1 MQDKTNYMKISITL
15 IITSCISLLL
25 LGQNNENIINSNSK
39 HGKKYKTKVVRG
51 FDEYKDF
58 DFKWIKVKKNNKYG
72 LIDSIGKE
80 ILPVQYDYISGVFNG
95 MFLVQKYE
103 ENNTRRIKECSLI
116 NSSGNILLHSD
127 ENNGYNNNSILGFYI
142 NGLVTVKIND
152 SVALYSSAGQLLPPI
167 YKSIIVYYDKW
178 VVAINK
184 EDKYELYTVEGNKID
199 SYDYLQFIEQD
210 TARILSG
217 KKIGYM
223 NFETGD
229 FIQED
234 KIQDEMNKL
243 KIIYK
248 KRPIEILNG
257 NSYDIKIPNFPLG
270 FTSAMTKKLEFP
282 YKLIEDN
289 INDVRVILKFIV
301 NSKGEISSVFV
312 KSNLILIGDGME
324 ENAIKAIYGTRSLK
338 WDLATI
344 DGLPVDLY
352 FRSPIIFRFP
362 VEKNE

>member
-1 MQDKTNYMKISITL
+1 M
-15 IITSCISLLL
+15 
-25 LGQNNENIINSNSK
+25 
-39 HGKKYKTKVVRG
+39 
-51 FDEYKDF
+51 
-58 DFKWIKVKKNNKYG
+58 
-72 LIDSIGKE
+72 
-80 ILPVQYDYISGVFNG
+80 
-95 MFLVQKYE
+95 
-103 ENNTRRIKECSLI
+103 
-116 NSSGNILLHSD
+116 
-127 ENNGYNNNSILGFYI
+127 GFYI
-142 NGLVTVKIND
+142 NGLVTVKINN

-248 KRPIEILNG
+248 KRLIEILNG
-257 NSYDIKIPNFPLG
+257 NSNRMEIRNPPLG
-270 FTSAMTKKLEFP
+270 FTSAITKKIVIP
-282 YKLIEDN
+282 DKLMEDN
-289 INDVRVILKFIV
+289 INDVRVNLKIIV

-324 ENAIKAIYGTRSLK
+324 ESAIKAIYGTRSLK

-344 DGLPVDLY
+344 DGLPVDFC
-352 FRSPIIFRFP
+352 FRYRLIF
-362 VEKNE
+362 KLIK